1 MVNIDDLVKSL
12 KTVTPAEA
20 GVQNY
25 LNLLDSRFRENDKI
39 GEITTFYETINIRN
53 YFLHLL
59 WLSPFYFDLD
69 LNWAHEIMRTPIIVD
84 GRNVFERTTTIKAG
98 FLYKGIGKGVRP

>member
-1 MVNIDDLVKSL
+1 MDFLRNHQYWNNDGLVKSL

-39 GEITTFYETINIRN
+39 GEIKTFYETINN
-53 YFLHLL
+53 
-59 WLSPFYFDLD
+59 
-69 LNWAHEIMRTPIIVD
+69 
-84 GRNVFERTTTIKAG
+84 
-98 FLYKGIGKGVRP
+98 GILMNS

>member
-1 MVNIDDLVKSL
+1 MPSFPSWWIRSSSRNYQKILGRRYDDLVKSL

-39 GEITTFYETINIRN
+39 GEIKTFYETIRFRAREI
-53 YFLHLL
+53 
-59 WLSPFYFDLD
+59 WKKELSTQY
-69 LNWAHEIMRTPIIVD
+69 
-84 GRNVFERTTTIKAG
+84 
-98 FLYKGIGKGVRP
+98 Y